1 MIQALI
7 NIIIRPKKALDRL
20 SCDSYLQNFMPLLLV
35 FPLLLLAALS
45 SYCHHLY
52 GFISAGEATKEAI
65 ITLMKMSSCIL
76 CGWVIIVLL
85 GRYYYA
91 SQCNKRELFLFTSY
105 AYTITLL
112 SIIAGNILPS
122 DFAFIQFAPMY
133 IVWIVYQGRKYVKI
147 PEENTFSYIVTTSA
161 VLVGMPYVWEK
172 FFNILLH

>member
-7 NIIIRPKKALDRL
+7 NIIIRPKKAWDRL
-20 SCDSYLQNFMPLLLV
+20 SSDSYLQHFMPMLLVLPLLLI
-35 FPLLLLAALS
+35 AALT
-45 SYCHHLY
+45 SYCHYLY

-65 ITLMKMSSCIL
+65 ITLMKMCSCIL

-91 SQCNKRELFLFTSY
+91 SQCNKRELYLFTCY

-112 SIIAGNILPS
+112 SVIAGNILPS
-122 DFAFIQFAPMY
+122 DFAFVQFAPMY
-133 IVWIVYQGRKYVKI
+133 IVWLVYQGREYIKV

-161 VLVGMPYVWEK
+161 VLVGMPYVWAK
-172 FFNILLH
+172 FFNILIH